1 MAASLLD
8 IFGNASTIHNRNSSR
23 FGKYIKLRYSDQGKL
38 KGATI
43 EKYLLEKLQMIYK
56 ENYIYIN
63 NQYKLCKDLN
73 INDKLNVT
81 LNYDYDSVSAKIDL
95 YKKFK
100 KRTDPYLQEYAK
112 DYKQTYKDYKID
124 KSITVEDDYNLEDI
138 EKYDELFKKIY
149 KYELLKDKNSIL
161 RKYLQFKL
169 EKLINMKV
177 YYDQLYN
184 LNVEKYDE
192 LREIFG
198 LIFKNPP
205 KLGEEEDI
213 LKLNEN
219 KLNFTGLEKF
229 IVDKLEE
236 HILQKSKEND
246 KNFTDLE
253 KLIVNKLVEYKLSV
267 NNSNKK
273 SRKTNKKNGV
283 NVNKDD
289 IIVLLDRENVTN
301 KESNYLISNYNVRSY
316 RTNNYKLRNKV
327 KSEKDIVVKNL
338 GKNTVDFNIVKDA
351 QKYLSETDKY
361 VVVYTHDHFGEVIDE
376 NDRYLNTGDYKMI
389 ELYFNIKSRLH
400 RFFIIILKKPCVILA
415 MLLPPSFRN
424 SICTEPAKAS
434 GTGKIWD

>member
-1 MAASLLD
+1 MKNLLTLLFLL
-8 IFGNASTIHNRNSSR
+8 IFSSCGYNPILKNTSNSND
-23 FGKYIKLRYSDQGKL
+23 FKINIINIKEYFLKKL
-38 KGATI
+38 K
-43 EKYLLEKLQMIYK
+43 QYK
-56 ENYIYIN
+56 ESYLYISNKYESCKNLSNYDN
-63 NQYKLCKDLN
+63 
-73 INDKLNVT
+73 
-81 LNYDYDSVSAKIDL
+81 LNYEYNNVSAKIQL
-95 YKKFK
+95 YKKYNGFNNK
-100 KRTDPYLQEYAK
+100 SSTYNQYLNEYSSTYNK
-112 DYKQTYKDYKID
+112 INDYIPD
-124 KSITVEDDYNLEDI
+124 KTITLSSDYNLEDI
-138 EKYDELFKKIY
+138 EKYEELFKKIY

-169 EKLINMKV
+169 GKLINMKV

-205 KLGEEEDI
+205 KLREEENV

-229 IVDKLEE
+229 LVDKLEKYN
-236 HILQKSKEND
+236 LQKSEEND

-253 KLIVNKLVEYKLSV
+253 KLIIDKLEEYKLSV
-267 NNSNKK
+267 NKK

-316 RTNNYKLRNKV
+316 RTNNYKLRNRV

-389 ELYFNIKSRLH
+389 ELYFNIKSN
-400 RFFIIILKKPCVILA
+400 KEVINLV
-415 MLLPPSFRN
+415 
-424 SICTEPAKAS
+424 
-434 GTGKIWD
+434 